1 MRSSSY
7 NIVAFSFSFAFAFAF
22 AVSRPASS
30 FVAPERAPRSGGIIV
45 GIRALDASPPRDDVI
60 SGGDDDHHHRRDHD
74 DDGLGGGGFFGIGGW
89 GWGGVAE
96 MEEEP
101 LDRIFRRGVALQRA
115 GDGAGCLRE
124 YERFL
129 KAAEH
134 HGADPSLYAEVHAN
148 VGAMHAAEAVRKNTG
163 PTAVG
168 RRAELRRKARDSLSE
183 AVRYRPGLGSA
194 WVNLALLTLS
204 EGRETATTTT
214 TASAS
219 ASAGRNGDDDD
230 AGGGGDDEGRPP
242 RGGAGGGGAAERCLK
257 EARQCCERALGMD
270 NDDERSRALANKLIA
285 DIDAMMKQQ
294 QQHQLREG

>member
-7 NIVAFSFSFAFAFAF
+7 NIVAFAFAFAF

-45 GIRALDASPPRDDVI
+45 GIRALDASSPPRDDI
-60 SGGDDDHHHRRDHD
+60 IPGGDDDDHHRRDHD

-148 VGAMHAAEAVRKNTG
+148 VGAMHAADISRVRGVWLPREIRSARRRGTRAHPIFHVLPSSIFRKNPDCQEWG
-163 PTAVG
+163 C
-168 RRAELRRKARDSLSE
+168 ARIPPSCVSIRGTNCTK
-183 AVRYRPGLGSA
+183 VRCAHVFAPH
-194 WVNLALLTLS
+194 
-204 EGRETATTTT
+204 
-214 TASAS
+214 
-219 ASAGRNGDDDD
+219 RNY
-230 AGGGGDDEGRPP
+230 
-242 RGGAGGGGAAERCLK
+242 L
-257 EARQCCERALGMD
+257 
-270 NDDERSRALANKLIA
+270 
-285 DIDAMMKQQ
+285 
-294 QQHQLREG
+294 